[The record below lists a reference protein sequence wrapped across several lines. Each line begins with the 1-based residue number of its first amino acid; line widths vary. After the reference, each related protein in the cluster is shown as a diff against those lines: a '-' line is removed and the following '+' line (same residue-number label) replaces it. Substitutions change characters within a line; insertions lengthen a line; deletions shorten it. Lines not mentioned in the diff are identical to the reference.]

1 MNKVLYEYGVKI
13 LDKKII
19 EKRYILQ
26 YNDESFI
33 NSITELNEENTKS
46 IFEKELHNIIDRLN
60 IPSRYKE
67 ELKILQTEI
76 IVRNK
81 TKDDNYYFNWHF
93 DDKKLIVH
101 KKHNKNDLHDLEII
115 YEDEKNIYGLFN
127 KNNNNKKKLVYTLIF
142 YTSLWNIDFIGG
154 EFSFVD
160 KIIKPQKGMILLFH
174 CDELHKV
181 NLLNNGKRKAIVVK
195 FYDFKEI

>member
-1 MNKVLYEYGVKI
+1 M
-13 LDKKII
+13 
-19 EKRYILQ
+19 
-26 YNDESFI
+26 
-33 NSITELNEENTKS
+33 
-46 IFEKELHNIIDRLN
+46 
-60 IPSRYKE
+60 
-67 ELKILQTEI
+67 
-76 IVRNK
+76 
-81 TKDDNYYFNWHF
+81 
-93 DDKKLIVH
+93 
-101 KKHNKNDLHDLEII
+101 EII

-127 KNNNNKKKLVYTLIF
+127 KNNNKKKLVYTLIF

>member
-60 IPSRYKE
+60 IPSGYKE